1 MHLPNLPVFRPQID
15 AEAVWRELRPVIE
28 SGWLGMGPKVEELER
43 KVAHLVKAKHF
54 VALNSCTS
62 ALHLAVKC
70 LDLPKGAHVLT
81 TPISFVS
88 TNAALLWED
97 LVPVFGNVNRDG
109 QLNESDGAYG
119 TVATIRVHLG
129 GAECLGGPAL
139 GNIPVI
145 EDCAHAFGAAWIGQ
159 QKCVMRCWSFHAV
172 KNLPMGDG
180 GGISTNDDEIAERLR
195 RLRWMGISKSTHQRS
210 QGRYVSDYSI
220 EELGFKYHMNDITAA
235 IGLAVL
241 PCVKAQNARRQD
253 IAQRYHEAFRSE
265 SPSYLPAES
274 SCHFYPL
281 FFDHRERIEE
291 RLAAHGIGFSR
302 HYQPNC
308 LYGDFRGYP
317 APGYLSAMQYWR
329 KVIVLPI
336 FPSMTDQE
344 VERVIEVVR
353 G

>member
-1 MHLPNLPVFRPQID
+1 MHNIPVFRPTLD
-15 AEAVWRELRPVIE
+15 ADRVWAELRPVIE
-28 SGWLGMGPKVEELER
+28 SGWLGMGPKVEEFEQ
-43 KVAHLVKAKHF
+43 KTAHLVKAKHF
-54 VALNSCTS
+54 IALNSCTA

-70 LDLPKGAHVLT
+70 LDLPKGAQVLT
-81 TPISFVS
+81 TPITFVS

-129 GAECLGGPAL
+129 GAECNGGIAL
-139 GNIPVI
+139 EHIPVI
-145 EDCAHAFGAAWIGQ
+145 EDCAHAFGAPWIKE
-159 QKCVMRCWSFHAV
+159 QKCLMRCWSFHAV

-180 GGISTNDDEIAERLR
+180 GGISTNDDELAERLR

-210 QGRYVSDYSI
+210 QGRYVTDYTIS
-220 EELGFKYHMNDITAA
+220 ELGCKYHMNDVTAA
-235 IGLAVL
+235 IGLAAL
-241 PCVKAQNARRQD
+241 PYVKAQNELRQQ

-265 SPSYLPAES
+265 SPSYLPSES

-281 FFDHRERIEE
+281 FFDRREEVE
-291 RLAAHGIGFSR
+291 QRLVAHGIGFSR

-308 LYGDFRGYP
+308 LYRDFRGFP
-317 APGYLSAMQYWR
+317 APGYQSAMTYW
-329 KVIVLPI
+329 KKALVLPI
-336 FPSMTDQE
+336 FPSMTDEE
-344 VERVIEVVR
+344 VERVIEAVK